1 MFIYYSLI
9 AESELYQ
16 LKPTWNDVFNK
27 QHKLIDI
34 ITIAISTVIFG
45 TEGWTDIETY
55 ILVKYDRLKQLLK
68 LPTNLR

>member
-16 LKPTWNDVFNK
+16 LNQTWNDVFNK